1 MPARRR
7 KHRDGSARTSQRRRH
22 DRWRQHQS
30 PQHKTCNQAGE
41 QTCVRNDYT
50 GENKHADTNDA
61 TGKQTNDVN
70 GQLINRNHKPE
81 HSGSNRAGNHVV
93 ENRGR

>member
-7 KHRDGSARTSQRRRH
+7 KQREGSARTSQRRWH
-22 DRWRQHQS
+22 GRWRQHQS

-41 QTCVRNDYT
+41 QTCLRNDYT
-50 GENKHADTNDA
+50 GANKHADPNDA
-61 TGKQTNDVN
+61 TSKQTNDVN
-70 GQLINRNHKPE
+70 GQLINRNYKPE
-81 HSGSNRAGNHVV
+81 HPRSNHAGNRDV